1 MLALTHADEKAN
13 ANSALKTIRKI
24 HLTRPSVCT
33 LLFCCRAAAIAF
45 APSSPTRL
53 LFCKTHVG
61 PHTRRRKSK
70 REFSTKN
77 HPQNSSYKG
86 QRLHAAVIMQ
96 SGSNR
101 LRSLVA
107 DLVEHL
113 QNSCWPSRT
122 RRRKSKREFST
133 KNHPQN
139 SSYKGQRLHG
149 AVLLQSGSN
158 RLRSLVADLVVGLQ
172 NSCWPSR
179 TPTKKQTRI
188 QH

>member
-24 HLTRPSVCT
+24 HLTRSSVCT

-45 APSSPTRL
+45 APSSPTWLPR
-53 LFCKTHVG
+53 CKTHVG
-61 PHTRRRKSK
+61 PHARRRKSK

-77 HPQNSSYKG
+77 HPQNSSYKV
-86 QRLHAAVIMQ
+86 QRLHA
-96 SGSNR
+96 
-101 LRSLVA
+101 
-107 DLVEHL
+107 
-113 QNSCWPSRT
+113 
-122 RRRKSKREFST
+122 
-133 KNHPQN
+133 
-139 SSYKGQRLHG
+139 

-158 RLRSLVADLVVGLQ
+158 RLRSLVADLVVALQ

-179 TPTKKQTRI
+179 TPTKKQARI